1 MQTWLIYEPPG
12 GAARTLDDAERF
24 VVLREGFHKLA
35 FLAPAIWLIWR
46 RCWWALALY
55 IAAEIVFGLIAYG
68 LELRGGSALIFAL
81 LPNLAV
87 GFEAAWLR
95 ARALERR
102 GYSYAA
108 SVFARGREEAEA
120 HFFTDWLADQPRE
133 ATRPQPSATPY
144 RPAQPAFS
152 FFPAPG
158 TAR

>member
-35 FLAPAIWLIWR
+35 FLAPAIWLLYR
-46 RCWWALALY
+46 RCWMAFALY
-55 IAAEIVFGLIAYG
+55 IAAEVVLALIARG
-68 LELRGGSALIFAL
+68 LELRGGSALVFAL

-87 GFEAAWLR
+87 GFEASWLR

-102 GYSYAA
+102 GYSYVA

-133 ATRPQPSATPY
+133 TARPQPSGTPY

-152 FFPAPG
+152 FFPQPG
-158 TAR
+158 AAR